1 MVRNMNV
8 LRWIGVFP
16 ASIVGMYVCYLFSMF
31 AGYLNFGWGI
41 TINGETINVV
51 GAIVSILA
59 NGFAGYGFV
68 YCGAYVA
75 PSHKAVTALILMIIL
90 VIGVILGIY
99 QDFSL
104 GRATIL
110 ETIRLLVNPIG
121 SYIAFE
127 SIKEDVIA
135 NIKTPERPMQD
146 FGESREDYMKRV
158 NEYKESVNRIRNST
172 FERNPSICIDIDG
185 CKIMLKDDF
194 IKREWYKTKEG
205 GIPVRGQYEPAA
217 HFLKRID
224 EYRKMKAEQKRK
236 YDEELARKKQSIL
249 GRCANAPLS
258 KSEYEADEI
267 LKNYKGEK

>member
-1 MVRNMNV
+1 MNV

-16 ASIVGMYVCYLFSMF
+16 ASIVGMYVCYLFSML

-224 EYRKMKAEQKRK
+224 EYRKMKDEQKRN

-249 GRCANAPLS
+249 GRCAKAPLP

>member
-1 MVRNMNV
+1 MNV

-16 ASIVGMYVCYLFSMF
+16 PSIVGMYVCYLFSMLV
-31 AGYLNFGWGI
+31 GYLNFGCGI

-75 PSHKAVTALILMIIL
+75 TSHKAVTALILMIIL

-99 QDFSL
+99 QDLSL

-110 ETIRLLVNPIG
+110 DTIRLLVNPIG

-158 NEYKESVNRIRNST
+158 NEYR
-172 FERNPSICIDIDG
+172 D
-185 CKIMLKDDF
+185 
-194 IKREWYKTKEG
+194 
-205 GIPVRGQYEPAA
+205 
-217 HFLKRID
+217 
-224 EYRKMKAEQKRK
+224 KMKEIESRK
-236 YDEELARKKQSIL
+236 WYNL
-249 GRCANAPLS
+249 
-258 KSEYEADEI
+258 
-267 LKNYKGEK
+267 

>member
-1 MVRNMNV
+1 MNV

-16 ASIVGMYVCYLFSMF
+16 ASIVGMYVCYLFSML

-99 QDFSL
+99 QDLSL

-135 NIKTPERPMQD
+135 NLKTPERPMQD
-146 FGESREDYMKRV
+146 FGESREDYMKKV
-158 NEYKESVNRIRNST
+158 NEYKYKESVNRIRNST

-185 CKIMLKDDF
+185 CKIMLKEEF
-194 IKREWYKTKEG
+194 IKRDWHKTKEC

-217 HFLKRID
+217 HYLKRID
-224 EYRKMKAEQKRK
+224 EYRKMKAEQKRN

-249 GRCANAPLS
+249 GRCAKAPLP

-267 LKNYKGEK
+267 LKNYNGEK

>member
-1 MVRNMNV
+1 MNV

-16 ASIVGMYVCYLFSMF
+16 ASIVGMYVCYLFSML

-135 NIKTPERPMQD
+135 NIKTPKRPMQD

-158 NEYKESVNRIRNST
+158 NEYKYKESVNRIKNST
-172 FERNPSICIDIDG
+172 FERKPSICIDIDG
-185 CKIMLKDDF
+185 CKIMLKEDF
-194 IKREWYKTKEG
+194 IKREWYKTKEC

-224 EYRKMKAEQKRK
+224 EYRKMKAEQKRN
-236 YDEELARKKQSIL
+236 YDEGLARQKQSIL
-249 GRCANAPLS
+249 GRCAKAPLP
-258 KSEYEADEI
+258 KSEYETDEI

>member
-1 MVRNMNV
+1 MNV
-8 LRWIGVFP
+8 LRWIGVIP
-16 ASIVGMYVCYLFSMF
+16 ASIVGMYVCYLFSML
-31 AGYLNFGWGI
+31 AGYLNFGWGV
-41 TINGETINVV
+41 TINGETINIV

-75 PSHKAVTALILMIIL
+75 PRHKGVTALLLMIVL
-90 VIGVILGIY
+90 VTGVIFGIY
-99 QDFSL
+99 QDSTL

-110 ETIRLLVNPIG
+110 ETIKLLVNPIG

-135 NIKTPERPMQD
+135 NIKTPGRPMQN

-158 NEYKESVNRIRNST
+158 NEHQYEESVNRIRKSAL
-172 FERNPSICIDIDG
+172 ERKPSICIEADG
-185 CKIMLKDDF
+185 CKIMLKEDF

-205 GIPVRGQYEPAA
+205 GMPVRGQYEPAA
-217 HFLKRID
+217 HFLKRVD
-224 EYRKMKAEQKRK
+224 EYRKMKAEQKRH

-249 GRCANAPLS
+249 GRCEKAPLS
-258 KSEYEADEI
+258 KSEYEADET
-267 LKNYKGEK
+267 LKNYNGEK

>member
-1 MVRNMNV
+1 MNV

-16 ASIVGMYVCYLFSMF
+16 ASIVGMYVCYLFSML
-31 AGYLNFGWGI
+31 AGYLNFGFGI

-135 NIKTPERPMQD
+135 NLKTPERQMQD
-146 FGESREDYMKRV
+146 FCESREDYMKRV
-158 NEYKESVNRIRNST
+158 NEYKYKESVNITRNST

-185 CKIMLKDDF
+185 CKIMLKEDF

-205 GIPVRGQYEPAA
+205 GIPIRGQYEPAV
-217 HFLKRID
+217 HFLKRVD

-249 GRCANAPLS
+249 GRFAKSPLP

-267 LKNYKGEK
+267 LKNYNGEK

>member
-16 ASIVGMYVCYLFSMF
+16 ASIVGMYVCYLFSML

-99 QDFSL
+99 QDLSL

-110 ETIRLLVNPIG
+110 ETIRLLVNAIG

-127 SIKEDVIA
+127 SIKEDLIA

-185 CKIMLKDDF
+185 CKIMLKEDF

-224 EYRKMKAEQKRK
+224 EYRKMKAEQKRH
-236 YDEELARKKQSIL
+236 YDEEVARKKQSIL
-249 GRCANAPLS
+249 GRCAKSPLP

-267 LKNYKGEK
+267 LKNYKG